1 MKVKNPQLTAHSQT
15 LRKRMT
21 PEERKLW
28 YEFLKHLPF
37 TVHRQK
43 VMGRYIMDFYLPSLR
58 IVIEIDGMQH
68 GDIVQA
74 RKDAQRDAWLSEL
87 GCRVLRYTNYQVNTA
102 FGDVCEDIWLAC
114 GLADEDVPLNGE

>member
-1 MKVKNPQLTAHSQT
+1 MKVKNPRLTSCSQT
-15 LRKRMT
+15 LRRRMT

-43 VMGRYIMDFYLPSLR
+43 VMGEYIVDFYLSNPR
-58 IVIEIDGMQH
+58 IVVEIDGAQH
-68 GDIVQA
+68 GETVQSC
-74 RKDAQRDAWLSEL
+74 KDAQRDAWLRGL
-87 GCRVLRYTNYQVNTA
+87 GCRVLRYTNHQINTA

-114 GLADEDVPLNGE
+114 GLTDEDVTLNDR

>member
-28 YEFLKHLPF
+28 YEFLKRLPF

-43 VMGRYIMDFYLPSLR
+43 VMGRYIVDFYLPSLR

-74 RKDAQRDAWLSEL
+74 RKDAQRDAWLNEL
-87 GCRVLRYTNYQVNTA
+87 VSSAALYQLPGQYGLWRCVR
-102 FGDVCEDIWLAC
+102 GHLAC
-114 GLADEDVPLNGE
+114 MRLDR